1 MPVLYFHMTTPCSF
15 GPPRYLKFGGGGV
28 CAHPSPV
35 GKCAHPTHPTHPPP
49 RTPPTPPTPPRA
61 LTHFLHPSCR
71 CLWPGRRPSRPPG
84 RPSSP
89 AKQIFFCDA
98 APHHHGHAQARP
110 PPLTRGLKWHDSIPS
125 SPVVPA
131 PPVLFCGRGRARARP
146 PPLLMMMEEQH
157 APPDAHL
164 GWPPAASRRGT
175 AAAAQGPGLLAVPAW
190 GGRAGRRWW
199 RCGWWWSGACC
210 LLLLCWP
217 GRGLDQGPP
226 VEARRGRLV
235 QPHGPRAPRA
245 RRRGKWGGGG
255 RRRSDVCPLSVLCC
269 NSSLQTTVAAEDRE
283 SKRND
288 CQHAHAHPPTHPPLH
303 PSRCLCRAGALA
315 SCYSNGSQRLRPS
328 RGVRTPDGVQ
338 IWGAGPFFPHNAP
351 ISKESKGLR
360 VKSHALHFL
369 LRHHCPSL
377 YLH

>member
-1 MPVLYFHMTTPCSF
+1 
-15 GPPRYLKFGGGGV
+15 
-28 CAHPSPV
+28 
-35 GKCAHPTHPTHPPP
+35 
-49 RTPPTPPTPPRA
+49 
-61 LTHFLHPSCR
+61 
-71 CLWPGRRPSRPPG
+71 
-84 RPSSP
+84 
-89 AKQIFFCDA
+89 
-98 APHHHGHAQARP
+98 
-110 PPLTRGLKWHDSIPS
+110 
-125 SPVVPA
+125 
-131 PPVLFCGRGRARARP
+131 
-146 PPLLMMMEEQH
+146 MMMEEQH

-199 RCGWWWSGACC
+199 RCWWWWSGACC

-217 GRGLDQGPP
+217 GRGHDQGPP

-245 RRRGKWGGGG
+245 RRSGKWGGGG

-283 SKRND
+283 SKKND

-315 SCYSNGSQRLRPS
+315 SCCCFAGLGRGQASASSSSPSSSSFLVGWPCPS
-328 RGVRTPDGVQ
+328 RAAKAWLSRPPPWPGGTTG
-338 IWGAGPFFPHNAP
+338 
-351 ISKESKGLR
+351 
-360 VKSHALHFL
+360 HAQM
-369 LRHHCPSL
+369 
-377 YLH
+377 